1 MGAPSVPFPRLQ
13 ARRLPVRAGRV
24 PRPPARLLFI
34 AAAVITVLLGGWLWL
49 RDSPLVGVRQVTVT
63 GADGPQAA
71 QIRRAVEQA
80 ASGMTTLH
88 VDTGALRKAL
98 AGFPIVQDV
107 RVHPSLPHRLRV
119 EVVEHDAVGAIA
131 VGGRRVPVAASGLLL
146 TGAPAGSLPTLTVRG
161 ALPGDRVR
169 DRRVLAEVHL
179 LAAAP
184 RALRMRVGKVFMGP
198 KGLTARLSAGPQ
210 LVFGGTDR
218 LAAKWAA
225 AVAVLAD
232 PSSAGT
238 TALDLRVPE
247 RPAAAGLEQVAEQQ
261 QADGSAPAGGV
272 TTPGTTAAPAAGT
285 TAASAAGT
293 TAAPATGTAA
303 APATGTAAAPAPSAG
318 VPGP

>member
-1 MGAPSVPFPRLQ
+1 MGAPSVSFPRLQ

-285 TAASAAGT
+285 TAAPAAGT

-303 APATGTAAAPAPSAG
+303 APATGTAVAPAPSAG

>member
-285 TAASAAGT
+285 TAAPAAGT

>member
-1 MGAPSVPFPRLQ
+1 MGAPSVSFPRLQ

-24 PRPPARLLFI
+24 PRPPARLLLI
-34 AAAVITVLLGGWLWL
+34 AAALITVLLGGWLWL

-88 VDTGALRKAL
+88 VDAGALRKAL

-184 RALRMRVGKVFMGP
+184 RPLRMRVGKVFMGP

-285 TAASAAGT
+285 TAAPAAGT

>member
-225 AVAVLAD
+225 AVAVPAD

-285 TAASAAGT
+285 TAAPAAGT

>member
-1 MGAPSVPFPRLQ
+1 MGAPSVSFPRLQ

-285 TAASAAGT
+285 TAAPAAGT

>member
-285 TAASAAGT
+285 TAAPAAGT

-303 APATGTAAAPAPSAG
+303 APATGTAVAPAPSAG

>member
-1 MGAPSVPFPRLQ
+1 
-13 ARRLPVRAGRV
+13 
-24 PRPPARLLFI
+24 
-34 AAAVITVLLGGWLWL
+34 
-49 RDSPLVGVRQVTVT
+49 
-63 GADGPQAA
+63 
-71 QIRRAVEQA
+71 
-80 ASGMTTLH
+80 
-88 VDTGALRKAL
+88 
-98 AGFPIVQDV
+98 
-107 RVHPSLPHRLRV
+107 
-119 EVVEHDAVGAIA
+119 
-131 VGGRRVPVAASGLLL
+131 
-146 TGAPAGSLPTLTVRG
+146 
-161 ALPGDRVR
+161 
-169 DRRVLAEVHL
+169 
-179 LAAAP
+179 
-184 RALRMRVGKVFMGP
+184 MGP

-285 TAASAAGT
+285 TAAPAAGT

>member
-34 AAAVITVLLGGWLWL
+34 AAALITVLLGGWLWL

-285 TAASAAGT
+285 TAAPAAGT

>member
-1 MGAPSVPFPRLQ
+1 MGAPSVSFPRLQ

-24 PRPPARLLFI
+24 PRPPARLLLI
-34 AAAVITVLLGGWLWL
+34 AAALITVLLGGWLWL

-88 VDTGALRKAL
+88 VDAGALRKAL

-184 RALRMRVGKVFMGP
+184 RPLRMRVGKVFMGP

-247 RPAAAGLEQVAEQQ
+247 RPAAAGLEQAAEQQ
-261 QADGSAPAGGV
+261 QADGSAPAGAAASA
-272 TTPGTTAAPAAGT
+272 TPATGAAPAAGT
-285 TAASAAGT
+285 A
-293 TAAPATGTAA
+293 AAPAAGTAA
-303 APATGTAAAPAPSAG
+303 APAAGTVTAPAPAAG
-318 VPGP
+318 VAGP